1 MEAAPAGIYLP
12 KVFSVGEVRPGGAC
26 RLPSWP
32 LSSRLTRRAGIP
44 VLGGLHHVY
53 HLAALQP

>member
-53 HLAALQP
+53 HLAA